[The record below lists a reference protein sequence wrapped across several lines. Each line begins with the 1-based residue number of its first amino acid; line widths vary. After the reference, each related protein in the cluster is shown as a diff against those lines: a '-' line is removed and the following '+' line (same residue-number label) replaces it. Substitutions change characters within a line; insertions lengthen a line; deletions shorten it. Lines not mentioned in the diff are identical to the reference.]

1 MTATVVEMWEGPD
14 IVTREAGAAAEVLG
28 RLKATKR
35 GRGYE
40 AGGVREE
47 VVVLRLQDLL
57 SLKAAVVVS

>member
-1 MTATVVEMWEGPD
+1 MTATVVEVWKGPE
-14 IVTREAGAAAEVLG
+14 IVTREDGAAAEVEG

-40 AGGVREE
+40 AGGITEK
-47 VVVLRLQDLL
+47 VVVLQLQDLL

>member
-1 MTATVVEMWEGPD
+1 MTTTVVEVWEGPE
-14 IVTREAGAAAEVLG
+14 IVTREAGAAAEVVE

-40 AGGVREE
+40 AGGITEK
-47 VVVLRLQDLL
+47 VVVLQLQDLL